1 MALFLVVSHGRL
13 VLYSFFLILL
23 LVLISALGILWS
35 GTAEPPPIVA
45 MPIDSPDLA
54 YDILGDVP
62 IAELRLLDAEEN
74 TELLL
79 KERVIDYYIS
89 TVPFSGQLRQ
99 SHVGTV
105 VAAVVVSYFDETEPL
120 SIDDIL
126 RRIHETPGDV
136 LISNKLALE
145 GLPWF
150 GKNIRYWPTDRIVE
164 SVANNEGII
173 GIIPLQDRIPS
184 LRVLAVDGW
193 APSEQNVLSGN
204 YPLQCPLILYR
215 RSATSLELF
224 QERLA
229 RRGKPSLFQDYL
241 KSKLNHYYIQK

>member
-1 MALFLVVSHGRL
+1 MAVFLVVSHGRL

-45 MPIDSPDLA
+45 MQSEFADLA
-54 YDILGDVP
+54 DEILGDVP
-62 IAELRLLDAEEN
+62 ISELRLLGAAENGES
-74 TELLL
+74 LL
-79 KERVIDYYIS
+79 KERAIDYLLS
-89 TVPFSGQLRQ
+89 NVPLAGQLPQ
-99 SHVGTV
+99 DYVGTV
-105 VAAVVVSYFDETEPL
+105 IAAVVVSYFDETEPL

-136 LISNKLALE
+136 LISNKLALQ

-164 SVANNEGII
+164 NVANNEGII

-193 APSEQNVLSGN
+193 TPSERNVLSGN

-229 RRGKPSLFQDYL
+229 RRGKQSLFQDYL
-241 KSKLNHYYIQK
+241 KSELNPYYIPQ